1 MDNEQAPPGLS
12 RRSTLLALSTGALGV
27 GLAGGA
33 AAQQSG
39 GRPPVDLGVA
49 QGGKIN
55 FPPSQSPSE
64 VPTPSPP
71 NPSAP
76 DDRIGIAVVGLGKL
90 ALDEVLPAFAESKHA
105 HLVALVSGSP
115 DKQRVIARQYGVP
128 PEACYSYATMA
139 RMRDNPAIQ
148 IVYVIT
154 PNALH
159 RDHVVAAAQAGKH
172 VICEKPMATSAA
184 DCRDMIAACKRAG
197 VKLMIAYRM
206 QYQPHSRQAIRMAR
220 EGKLGRL
227 QLMDMINNQN
237 QGDPAQWRQDKRLA
251 GGGSLPDVGLYCLNT
266 ARAVLGEEPIEVSA
280 TIWSPPGDQRF
291 REVES
296 NVAFT
301 LRFPSGAIAN
311 CLSSYSTHRLS
322 RLKLIG
328 SDAWAE
334 MENAFDYQGQT
345 LRVARLDEGVD
356 QVAQRMIPSKNQF
369 ALELDHI
376 ATCVKQNLT
385 PRTPGEEGLQ
395 DQIILEA
402 IYQAAREK
410 RTIKLPSIP
419 ARDAFRGPEP
429 AEAS

>member
-1 MDNEQAPPGLS
+1 MDNEQASPGVS
-12 RRSTLLALSTGALGV
+12 RRSTLLGLSAGALGV
-27 GLAGGA
+27 GLAGAA
-33 AAQQSG
+33 AAQPSI
-39 GRPPVDLGVA
+39 GRPPVDLGTV
-49 QGGKIN
+49 QGGKVS
-55 FPPSQSPSE
+55 FPPSQDASE
-64 VPTPSPP
+64 APTSLPP
-71 NPSAP
+71 NPSPP
-76 DDRIGIAVVGLGKL
+76 DERIGIAVAGLGKL
-90 ALDEVLPAFAESKHA
+90 ALDEVLPAFAESKQA
-105 HLVALVSGSP
+105 RLVALVSGTP
-115 DKQRVIARQYGVP
+115 DKQQAIARRYGIS
-128 PEACYSYATMA
+128 PEACYSYATMG

-148 IVYVIT
+148 VVYVIT

-159 RDHVVAAAQAGKH
+159 RDHVVVAAQAGKH

-184 DCRDMIAACKRAG
+184 ECREMIAACKRAG

-206 QYQPHSRQAIRMAR
+206 QYEPHAREAIRMAR
-220 EGKLGRL
+220 EGKLGSV

-266 ARAVLGEEPIEVSA
+266 ARAVLGEEPTEVSA
-280 TIWSPPGDQRF
+280 TIWSPPGDPRF

-322 RLKLIG
+322 RLKLMG
-328 SDAWAE
+328 AAAWAE

-345 LRVARLDEGVD
+345 LRIAKLDDGIN
-356 QVAQRMIPSKNQF
+356 QVAQRMVPRKNQF

-376 ATCVKQNLT
+376 ATCVKQNLM

-395 DQIILEA
+395 DQIIMEA
-402 IYQAAREK
+402 IYQAAREG
-410 RTIKLPSIP
+410 RAVKLRPF
-419 ARDAFRGPEP
+419 AGRDVFRGPEP